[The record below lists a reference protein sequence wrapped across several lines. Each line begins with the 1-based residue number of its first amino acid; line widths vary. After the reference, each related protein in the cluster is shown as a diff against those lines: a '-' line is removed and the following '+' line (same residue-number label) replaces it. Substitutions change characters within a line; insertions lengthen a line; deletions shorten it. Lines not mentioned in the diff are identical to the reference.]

1 MNREDLGHLRED
13 YNKGELLET
22 NVHPN
27 PIQQFQNWFDEAVKS
42 EIKEPNAFCL
52 STINKTGG
60 ISSRIVLLKEIREN
74 EGFIFYTNY
83 NSDKGIEMSNN
94 PNIAANFL
102 WLPLERQVRIEG
114 HVSKISPSDSD
125 AYFIARP
132 RGSQI
137 GAIASDQSK
146 ETTREDLELKYKE
159 IEALYQGKDIPRPN
173 HWGGIIIIPKMIE
186 FWQGRSSRL
195 HDRLRYELD
204 SSNNWTIK
212 RLSP

>member
-83 NSDKGIEMSNN
+83 NSDKGFEMSNN

-125 AYFIARP
+125 AYFNARP

-146 ETTREDLELKYKE
+146 ETIREELELKYKE
-159 IEALYQGKDIPRPN
+159 IEALYQGKEIPRPN